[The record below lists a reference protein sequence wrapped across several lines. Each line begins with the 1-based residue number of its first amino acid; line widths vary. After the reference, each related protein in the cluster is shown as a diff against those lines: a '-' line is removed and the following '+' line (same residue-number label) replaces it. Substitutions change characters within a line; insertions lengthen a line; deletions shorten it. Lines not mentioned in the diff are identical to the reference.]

1 MKPRS
6 DVKIDRVAFEKMKRV
21 LPAFL
26 AAQRGTSPENHAED
40 HSVRDL
46 PDEMAFKLTN
56 RCNLRCK
63 HCYQWNEE
71 GHHRDLAKAEQ
82 NRDLDF
88 AVIEK
93 AFAATR
99 ERKSNVYLW
108 GGEPLIY
115 RDWERLADLLERDPR
130 WTSMCT
136 NGIGIE
142 NRLDSILRIS
152 EKFEILFAV
161 EGFREE
167 HDAIRGKSTWD
178 RTMRGIDLL
187 LEEKR
192 RGRYRGEIAINCVI
206 TDAILPRLHELLE
219 SFEAQGIDT
228 VYLSLL
234 WYLSDETS
242 AKMDRYVARHFNWMC
257 TDGEPARASWHAY
270 KYRLDPAAGGRLM
283 DALRRVDARS
293 WKMKLRYNP
302 ALDLDEIPE
311 FILGSDRPAQGKTR
325 CLAIKTRMDVMPNGD
340 VVSCKF
346 FPEFAAGNLGREEV
360 REVWHGS
367 RFNILRD
374 TIDQGLMP
382 VCSKCNLLY
391 SRGI

>member
-6 DVKIDRVAFEKMKRV
+6 EVKLDRTAFEKMKRV
-21 LPAFL
+21 LPGFL
-26 AAQRGTSPENHAED
+26 AAHRGADAED
-40 HSVRDL
+40 HRVREL
-46 PDEMAFKLTN
+46 PDEIAFKLTN

-71 GHHRDLAKAEQ
+71 GHHRDLDKLEQ

-88 AVIEK
+88 GLIENVFAV
-93 AFAATR
+93 TR

-115 RDWERLADLLERDPR
+115 REWDRLADLLERDSR

-152 EKFEILFAV
+152 ERFEILFAV

-167 HDAIRGKSTWD
+167 HDAIRGRSTYD

-187 LEEKR
+187 LAEKEK
-192 RGRYRGEIAINCVI
+192 GNYRGEVAVNCVV
-206 TDAILPRLHELLE
+206 TDPLVGRLCELME
-219 SFEAQGIDT
+219 FFEEKGIDT

-242 AKMDRYVARHFNWMC
+242 SKMDCYVARHFNWMC
-257 TDGEPARASWHAY
+257 TEGEPARPSWHAY
-270 KYRLDPAAGGRLM
+270 KYHLSPEAGERLM
-283 DALRRVDARS
+283 AELRRIDARS

-311 FILGSDRPAQGKTR
+311 FILGGDRPAQGKTR

-346 FPEFAAGNLGREEV
+346 FPEFAAGNLHRQGV
-360 REVWHGS
+360 VEVWHGE
-367 RFNILRD
+367 RFKVLRD
-374 TIDQGLMP
+374 TIDRGLMP